1 MEYLCIYLS
10 TKYECADDCFIYLY
24 LVLPEA
30 VVAEVIKASDKTF
43 MSVFLSLPLRADW
56 TLVTQAGSQ
65 LIMTSHVMFYC
76 QGGNVYANGG
86 APAVT

>member
-1 MEYLCIYLS
+1 MYLS

-43 MSVFLSLPLRADW
+43 MSVFILAIES
-56 TLVTQAGSQ
+56 
-65 LIMTSHVMFYC
+65 
-76 QGGNVYANGG
+76 
-86 APAVT
+86 